1 MSRLIEHLRSLDRK
15 ERFAVLR
22 DALGFHPEAPRLD
35 EGFREKLAT
44 CIGRPVPAYAFLA
57 MDYHLDWIRLA
68 LYLAENLHIQ
78 PETPFSIRRF
88 DDFSENQEDVDLLA
102 AFEANDDSRWVTHL
116 VLIEAKYLP
125 WSNPQ
130 LKSKA
135 TRLGG
140 IFGATGNGHTA
151 VSPHYVLM
159 TGRRSDK
166 IRTECWPEW
175 AKKGEEPFWLEY
187 ELPRRLEANRCSP
200 DGRRSIKGNHNPRGL
215 HTVLNPL
222 LENCSAW

>member
-1 MSRLIEHLRSLDRK
+1 MSRVIEHLRSLDRK

-22 DALGFHPEAPRLD
+22 EALGFHPEAPRLTED
-35 EGFREKLAT
+35 FREKLAT

-68 LYLAENLHIQ
+68 LHLAANPRIQ
-78 PETPFSIRRF
+78 PETPFPNPEF
-88 DDFSENQEDVDLLA
+88 DDFNKNQEDVDLLV
-102 AFEANDDSRWVTHL
+102 AFEAGDTGRWVTHL
-116 VLIEAKYLP
+116 VLVEAKAYLP

-135 TRLGG
+135 RRLGG
-140 IFGATGNGHTA
+140 IFGADGKSHAA

-166 IRTECWPEW
+166 IRTGCWPEW
-175 AKKGEEPFWLEY
+175 TKKGEEPFWLEY
-187 ELPRRLEANRCSP
+187 ELPRRLEATRCSP
-200 DGRRSIKGNHNPRGL
+200 EGRRSIEGDS
-215 HTVLNPL
+215 L
-222 LENCSAW
+222 LLRWSMPEDPSTEPPD